1 MRLGLLGGSFNPI
14 HRCHLSI
21 AQSARQLLQLDRVL
35 FIPTGDPPHKQPGTL
50 AAASHR
56 YRMVQLAIQGIPE
69 FALTDLEIQRAG
81 KSYSIDTVRAIQQ
94 EYGPKSALFFI
105 IGLDAF
111 LDLPSWKEADTLLMS
126 CHFVVISRPST
137 TFQAMAAIPLFR
149 DVPQTI
155 LTALDEAQQER
166 ADVAITNGQALT
178 FLRLPPCDV
187 SASEIRARLRKGA
200 SLANLLPT
208 PVESYILREG
218 LYREYTSLSM
228 GCC

>member
-1 MRLGLLGGSFNPI
+1 
-14 HRCHLSI
+14 
-21 AQSARQLLQLDRVL
+21 LDRVL

-56 YRMVQLAIQGIPE
+56 HRMVQLAIQHTPE
-69 FALTDLEIQRAG
+69 FALTDIEIQRSG
-81 KSYSIDTVRAIQQ
+81 KSYSIDTVRAIRQ
-94 EYGPKSALFFI
+94 EYGPETALFFI

-111 LDLPSWKEADTLLMS
+111 LDLPSWKEAETLLRI

-137 TFQAMAAIPLFR
+137 SFRAMAAIPLFQ
-149 DVPQTI
+149 DVPQTT
-155 LTALDEAQQER
+155 LTALDEARQER

-187 SASEIRARLRKGA
+187 SASEIRARLRTGA
-200 SLANLLPT
+200 SLANLLPA

-218 LYREYTSLSM
+218 LYREDSERL
-228 GCC
+228 

>member
-1 MRLGLLGGSFNPI
+1 MRLGLFGGSFNPI

-21 AQSARQLLQLDRVL
+21 ARSARQLLQLDRVL

-50 AAASHR
+50 ATASHR
-56 YRMVQLAIQGIPE
+56 HRMVQLAIEDTPE
-69 FALTDLEIQRAG
+69 FALTDLEIRRSG

-94 EYGPKSALFFI
+94 EYGPDTVLFFI

-111 LDLPSWKEADTLLMS
+111 LDLPSWKEADTLLKS

-137 TFQAMAAIPLFR
+137 SFQAMAAIPLFR
-149 DVPQTI
+149 DVPQTT
-155 LTALDEAQQER
+155 LTALDEVRQER

-187 SASEIRARLRKGA
+187 SASEIRARLRSGA

-218 LYREYTSLSM
+218 LYREDSERL
-228 GCC
+228 

>member
-1 MRLGLLGGSFNPI
+1 
-14 HRCHLSI
+14 
-21 AQSARQLLQLDRVL
+21 
-35 FIPTGDPPHKQPGTL
+35 
-50 AAASHR
+50 
-56 YRMVQLAIQGIPE
+56 MVQLAIEDTPE
-69 FALTDLEIQRAG
+69 FALTDLEIRRSG

-94 EYGPKSALFFI
+94 EYGPDTVLFFI

-111 LDLPSWKEADTLLMS
+111 LDLPSWKEADTLLKS

-149 DVPQTI
+149 DVPQTT
-155 LTALDEAQQER
+155 LTALDEARQER
-166 ADVAITNGQALT
+166 ADVAITNGQTLT

-187 SASEIRARLRKGA
+187 SASEIRARLRSGA

-218 LYREYTSLSM
+218 LYREDSERL
-228 GCC
+228 